1 MQKSYS
7 GNFIAIDTETTGI
20 CCSNSEI
27 IEVGA
32 VRFNNWE
39 PVAEFS
45 TLIKPKGEIPYR
57 ITEITGIN
65 MSMVQNSPYFEE
77 ILEQLGEFIGEM
89 PVVGH
94 NLKFDLGFL
103 KSQGLDIEANGN
115 ECIDTLHLSKKIK
128 GPTSTWDPILKRRVY
143 NYSGCEVIDHKL
155 GTMCRYFKISLD
167 NAHRAADDAKAAGLL
182 LKALVK

>member
-1 MQKSYS
+1 MQRSYS

-32 VRFNNWE
+32 VRFSDWE
-39 PVAEFS
+39 PEAEFS

-65 MSMVQNSPYFEE
+65 MSMVQNSPYFED
-77 ILEQLGEFIGEM
+77 ILEQLWEFIGDL

-94 NLKFDLGFL
+94 NLGFDLSFL
-103 KSQGLDIEANGN
+103 KAQGFDIEGNGN
-115 ECIDTLHLSKKIK
+115 ECIDTLCLSKKIK
-128 GPTSTWDPILKRRVY
+128 GPSSVWDPVLKKRVY
-143 NYSGCEVIDHKL
+143 DYSGCEVMNHKL
-155 GTMCRYFKISLD
+155 GTMCRYFGISLE